1 MPNLKD
7 LTHDD
12 LAALEPAEFV
22 AVLKSA
28 SDKEIKEV
36 MAGPTRI
43 SVIDSIFEHMPKMFR
58 ADKAGDMTAK
68 THWTITGDGVG
79 DDLWTVAIADG
90 QAASVRGHEG
100 DPSVSLTMGPVEFI
114 KLVTKSGNP
123 VMMVMMGK
131 IKIKGDMAL
140 AANVGNLFDVPKA

>member
-1 MPNLKD
+1 MSNLKD
-7 LTHDD
+7 LSHDE
-12 LAALEPAEFV
+12 LAALEPTEFV

-36 MAGPTRI
+36 MAGPTRS

-58 ADKAGDMTAK
+58 ADKAGDMRAT
-68 THWTITGDGVG
+68 THWTISGDGA
-79 DDLWTVAIADG
+79 DDAWTVTIADG
-90 QAASVRGHEG
+90 QATSVRGHEG
-100 DPSVSLTMGPVEFI
+100 DPAVSLTMGPVEFI